1 MKLSRRIRLA
11 ALVGAVTEAILA
23 TPLLLVY
30 FLDLTVIVPTWERA
44 VLALLIQAALFALLA
59 FVVINLLRS
68 RIALQF
74 SFRSKRVLV
83 AAFAPPLVVLLMGG
97 ALRFPLLAGLLL
109 FVSTIWL
116 AIAFFLI
123 GANLAARR
131 IPM

>member
-1 MKLSRRIRLA
+1 MKLSHRIRLA
-11 ALVGAVTEAILA
+11 ALVGAVKEAILA

-59 FVVINLLRS
+59 FVVINLLCS

-83 AAFAPPLVVLLMGG
+83 AAFAPPLVVLLMCG
-97 ALRFPLLAGLLL
+97 ALRFPY
-109 FVSTIWL
+109 WL
-116 AIAFFLI
+116 VFYCRSRPS
-123 GANLAARR
+123 G
-131 IPM
+131 